1 MYKIKNISRVH
12 PNMRGARSVVIK
24 AGSQEIKLRPKREVV
39 ISNKT
44 FRSVNKISTFNRD
57 SSTWGIDII
66 LLAEKI
72 EQPVVFD
79 AVKAE
84 VEVEIKADAVEA
96 KVEIEAVE
104 VKIEVDTDTV
114 EAKVEIDADAVK
126 VKADAVKVE
135 ADAVKVRAK
144 IDADAKVKA
153 DAVKAKAKSDADA
166 KVKAEAV
173 KAKIEADA
181 KAKAEADA
189 VKAKA
194 KADADAKAKADA
206 AEALK
211 ATQKIEERE
220 VVFNELF
227 EKTHGYLDSLFADK
241 GLHINKKLS
250 KTNKINQ
257 FLDNQ

>member
-84 VEVEIKADAVEA
+84 VEVEMELQPVWRTI
-96 KVEIEAVE
+96 
-104 VKIEVDTDTV
+104 
-114 EAKVEIDADAVK
+114 
-126 VKADAVKVE
+126 
-135 ADAVKVRAK
+135 
-144 IDADAKVKA
+144 
-153 DAVKAKAKSDADA
+153 SYSM
-166 KVKAEAV
+166 
-173 KAKIEADA
+173 
-181 KAKAEADA
+181 
-189 VKAKA
+189 
-194 KADADAKAKADA
+194 
-206 AEALK
+206 
-211 ATQKIEERE
+211 TQVSR
-220 VVFNELF
+220 
-227 EKTHGYLDSLFADK
+227 
-241 GLHINKKLS
+241 
-250 KTNKINQ
+250 
-257 FLDNQ
+257 